1 MIRRPPRSTLFPY
14 TTLFRSSLTYLYDS
28 GPETIPDSL
37 GNTLSRLNASR
48 QLAGITE
55 THIFTPS
62 VVNIVRIGYNRSL
75 GEILVPIK
83 ALTPS
88 AGDPTLG
95 YTPRTFAP
103 AINVEGNS
111 STGRRC

>member
-1 MIRRPPRSTLFPY
+1 
-14 TTLFRSSLTYLYDS
+14 
-28 GPETIPDSL
+28 
-37 GNTLSRLNASR
+37 LSRLNASR

-95 YTPRTFAP
+95 YTAGTFAP
-103 AINVEGNS
+103 AINVGGIA
-111 STGRRC
+111 STGGLGSLRQASVHYNSYQFDDDLAVSREHTRHNRLRF